1 MTTVDIA
8 LRAIKKL
15 EKYEKKEAQKLLDL
29 LYDSFEKERVKIT
42 WDNNFNRLTF

>member
-1 MTTVDIA
+1 
-8 LRAIKKL
+8 
-15 EKYEKKEAQKLLDL
+15 L